1 MKLYLI
7 TENTEIPNAPIIWA
21 GSQAGAASARK
32 EMLARGATRKDI
44 KTYEVDVPTGKEGL
58 MQFLNDLGNNDI
70 TTLIAIRNLIG
81 R

>member
-7 TENTEIPNAPIIWA
+7 TATTEDSKTHVIWG
-21 GSQAGAASARK
+21 GSQSNAASARK
-32 EMLARGATRKDI
+32 EMLARGATRKDT

-70 TTLIAIRNLIG
+70 ATLVAIRNLIG

>member
-7 TENTEIPNAPIIWA
+7 TATTEDSKTHVIWG
-21 GSQAGAASARK
+21 GSRSDAASARK
-32 EMLARGATRKDI
+32 EMLARGATRKDT
-44 KTYEVDVPTGKEGL
+44 KTYEVDVPTGKGEL